1 MLPPMVSR
9 GLMSEMGG
17 AAVCAHVWCRL
28 KSGTPN
34 HGSTGISVRC
44 DVCVFVRGTVE
55 GFGGRVLLLWVRWVQ
70 GAELAV
76 VCVRGRGAVPGR

>member
-9 GLMSEMGG
+9 SLMSEMGD

-28 KSGTPN
+28 KSGTPS
-34 HGSTGISVRC
+34 HGSTGITVWC
-44 DVCVFVRGTVE
+44 GVCVFVCGTVE

-70 GAELAV
+70 VAALAV
-76 VCVRGRGAVPGR
+76 VCVCGRGAVPGR